1 MGAAERSLIIFAFC
15 IFLFLTEWIPMATT
29 AILGCVLM
37 VVFQVADFSQVF
49 GQFSSTSVI
58 LVISMMIVGDSMF
71 RTGVA
76 ERVGRMVFRFSGG
89 SERRLLVLSV
99 CLAALISAF
108 LSNVATLA
116 MFMAVFGNLQ
126 KENRHVDLRNIML
139 PVSMA
144 CVLGGITTLVGSA
157 PQMTTQNLLIELT
170 GSGFRFFDF
179 GRVGVPLV
187 AILVVYVGTVGYPL
201 GKKIWGGCPAP
212 APDLPARETPVSS
225 GKGKQAVMLAI
236 FLTVL
241 ALFFWEPVPLPV
253 IGAGGA
259 VCCILFGCTTQ
270 KDAIAAVQWSS
281 VGRLAGCLGLIQAM
295 KISGGGE
302 LLAQG
307 AFSLLG
313 DSFSPWILL
322 AGSVLLTLFLSEF
335 LNDGTVLVMVLPVV
349 FSLCQARG
357 FSPYPFAMAIT
368 LAAASAMCTPLSNT
382 PLTMV
387 GVYGYR
393 FGDYVRYSLGLD
405 LLLAAAN
412 ILLTPLAF
420 PFY

>member
-1 MGAAERSLIIFAFC
+1 MGAAEKSLIIFAIC
-15 IFLFLTEWIPMATT
+15 IVLFVTEWVPMATT
-29 AILGCVLM
+29 AILGCILM

-76 ERVGRMVFRFSGG
+76 GRVGRLIFRFSGG
-89 SERRLLVLSV
+89 SERKLLILSV

-144 CVLGGITTLVGSA
+144 CVVGGVTTLVGSA

-170 GSGFRFFDF
+170 GTGFRFFDF
-179 GRVGVPLV
+179 SRVGIPLV
-187 AILVVYVGTVGYPL
+187 LVLVFYVSFIGYPL
-201 GKKIWGGCPAP
+201 GKRIWGGIPLPEA
-212 APDLPARETPVSS
+212 DLPVREEAPSS
-225 GKGKQAVMLAI
+225 SNRKQAVMLLI

-241 ALFFWEPVPLPV
+241 ILFFWEPIPLPV

-270 KDAIAAVQWSS
+270 KNAIAAVQWSS
-281 VGRLAGCLGLIQAM
+281 VGRLAGCLGIIQAM
-295 KISGGGE
+295 KVSGGGE

-307 AFSLLG
+307 AFSLIG
-313 DSFSPWILL
+313 DSFSPWALL
-322 AGSVLLTLFLSEF
+322 ACSVLLTLFLSEF

-349 FSLCQARG
+349 LSLCQARG
-357 FSPYPFAMAIT
+357 FSPYPFAMGIT

-387 GVYGYR
+387 GIYGYR
-393 FGDYVRYSLGLD
+393 FGDYVRYNLGLD
-405 LLLAAAN
+405 ILLGITN
-412 ILLTPLAF
+412 ILLTPLVF
-420 PFY
+420 PF